1 MKILI
6 SAHSLGIAAIGDM
19 YLKEDNDYKRRKE
32 SCETRILTAL
42 IIISQLR
49 KFPHPCVRLV
59 FDKVFSSVV
68 CSLFSVFHVVEYRL
82 PMAQYCISLIDC
94 VYSSYLGND
103 IDKHDVHFN

>member
-6 SAHSLGIAAIGDM
+6 SAHSLGNAALVDM
-19 YLKEDNDYKRRKE
+19 FLKEDNDYKQRKE
-32 SCETRILTAL
+32 SCKTRILTAL

-49 KFPHPCVRLV
+49 
-59 FDKVFSSVV
+59 KVFSSVV

>member
-19 YLKEDNDYKRRKE
+19 YLKEDNGYKRRKE

-42 IIISQLR
+42 IIISQS
-49 KFPHPCVRLV
+49 PHPCVRLV

-94 VYSSYLGND
+94 GYSSYLGND